1 MAGDRKNY
9 RILPWRG
16 CAKCVRAW
24 AVIDLKQI
32 SATIY
37 LIAPA
42 NLPGGNVFMAELRL
56 NIQQL
61 HVFLQKPGGVSMPDS
76 NET

>member
-1 MAGDRKNY
+1 MIGKTIAYYHG
-9 RILPWRG
+9 RG
-16 CAKCVRAW
+16 RAKCVRAS

-61 HVFLQKPGGVSMPDS
+61 QVFLQQPGGVSMPDS